1 MKKILVV
8 LCLPLLFSLWS
19 CKKLADVKLPE
30 EAPKAKETSY
40 SEALSRFGRLTREF
54 RTPRIHVQAPGVQ
67 DNTGT
72 AQATGG
78 EIPFDIT
85 EMVKSAVNRIGGNV
99 VFIPYDPMYLK
110 NMAALNQATLE
121 NKAKPD
127 IVIQGG
133 ITEFDR
139 ALETSGSGFDIG
151 GSFKA
156 GTAAPGIDFGTQDRD
171 STSSITLDLN
181 VVNFDTMAMVPRMQ
195 AVNSIRVFK
204 GASDTEIGFSLFG
217 ATLGFKGSVKKIQG
231 RHAAVRVL
239 AEMSILEILGKYLKV
254 PYWKCVGAGE
264 AKADPIVIEELK
276 DEFFSASDDQKVR
289 LIQRLLPVYGFRDLK
304 QTGTLDGP
312 TVQAISA
319 FSAAYGVP
327 ASNLNEDFYE
337 QLFLNAPV
345 LGERSRINLASLPQ
359 QTSGLSLQVEPVQA
373 AAPAVGPLSAKV
385 WTDKQTYKKGEKIV
399 INVQGNRDFYGKIV
413 YITASGEI
421 IQLLPNGLRTLNFFK
436 GGRTYRIPD
445 TGDAF
450 SLDVEEP
457 FGQEKLVIYAS
468 ETPLSEVKTR
478 SIGQGLSKFEGS
490 KKELDMR
497 VRGIKMAGP
506 AGEAVAKQDP
516 KALQAAPG
524 AAVVESSWSLR
535 TTP

>member
-1 MKKILVV
+1 MKKLSVV
-8 LCLPLLFSLWS
+8 LCLPLLLFLWS
-19 CKKLADVKLPE
+19 CKKMVDVKLPE
-30 EAPKAKETSY
+30 EAPKAKETTY
-40 SEALSRFGRLTREF
+40 SDALSKFGRLTRDF
-54 RTPRIHVQAPGVQ
+54 KTPRIHVQTPGVQ

-85 EMVKSAVNRIGGNV
+85 EMIKSAVNRIGGNV

-139 ALETSGSGFDIG
+139 AIESGGSGFDIG
-151 GSFKA
+151 ASMKA
-156 GTAAPGIDFGTQDRD
+156 GTAAPSVDFGSQDRD

-204 GASDTEIGFSLFG
+204 GASDMEIGFSIFG
-217 ATLGFKGSVKKIQG
+217 ATIGFKGSMKKIQG

-264 AKADPIVIEELK
+264 AKPDPIVIEEIK
-276 DEFFSASDDQKVR
+276 DEFFSASDDQKIR
-289 LIQRLLPVYGFRDLK
+289 LVQRLLPIYGFRDLK
-304 QTGTLDGP
+304 QTGVLDSQ
-312 TVQAISA
+312 TRQAIVA
-319 FSAAYGVP
+319 VSAAYNVP
-327 ASNLNEDFYE
+327 ANNLDEDFYE

-345 LGERSRINLASLPQ
+345 LGEKSRINLASLPAP
-359 QTSGLSLQVEPVQA
+359 TSGISLQVEQSQPVA
-373 AAPAVGPLSAKV
+373 AAGPLAAKV
-385 WTDKQTYKKGEKIV
+385 WTDRQTYRKGEKII

-457 FGQEKLVIYAS
+457 FGQEQLVIYAS

-497 VRGIKMAGP
+497 VRGIKMA
-506 AGEAVAKQDP
+506 AASGEAVAKQDP

-524 AAVVESSWSLR
+524 ATVVESSWSLR